1 MLTRSRA
8 LRPLRSAPSW
18 RGLRALLSGLVLVLV
33 LVLGA
38 AQAQERATPS
48 RIAYVDMKRLIDES
62 PQVRGA
68 RARLQREFD
77 AAIALLRG
85 DEARLD
91 ELERRLA
98 EASSSGDAD
107 TAARLRTQ
115 LDPLKRSVERTRE
128 RLRSDLDSRS
138 EQEVERAWPLIN
150 EAIADYARSNNLDLV
165 LSSGALYVSG
175 RVDITDRVLEL
186 LERESVDEAQP

>member
-18 RGLRALLSGLVLVLV
+18 RGPRALLSGLVLVLV
-33 LVLGA
+33 LVMGA
-38 AQAQERATPS
+38 AQAQERAAPS

-98 EASSSGDAD
+98 DASSSGDAD
-107 TAARLRTQ
+107 AAARLRTQ

-186 LERESVDEAQP
+186 LERESAEEAQP

>member
-18 RGLRALLSGLVLVLV
+18 RGLRALLSGLVLVLA
-33 LVLGA
+33 LGA
-38 AQAQERATPS
+38 AQAQERAAPS

-107 TAARLRTQ
+107 TATRLRTQ